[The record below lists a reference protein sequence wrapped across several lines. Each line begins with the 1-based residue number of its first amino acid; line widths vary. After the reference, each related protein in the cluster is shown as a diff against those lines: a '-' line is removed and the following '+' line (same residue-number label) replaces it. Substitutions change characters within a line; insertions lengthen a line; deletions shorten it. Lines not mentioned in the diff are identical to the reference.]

1 MICPSHLHQKMLVME
16 IDNAPEYGDS
26 PSPVDVPDLSSP
38 SPLVV
43 DDATL
48 RNNHLL
54 TDEEREKLKRDRFR
68 SVLSKLQ
75 STLYRVVHLYF
86 TPDTEVLDM
95 LFDKCQTKNR
105 KTSLKQHIKYSI
117 SVAKFS

>member
-1 MICPSHLHQKMLVME
+1 MMICPSHLHQKMLVME

-48 RNNHLL
+48 RSNHLL

-86 TPDTEVLDM
+86 TPDTEV
-95 LFDKCQTKNR
+95 R
-105 KTSLKQHIKYSI
+105 Y
-117 SVAKFS
+117 